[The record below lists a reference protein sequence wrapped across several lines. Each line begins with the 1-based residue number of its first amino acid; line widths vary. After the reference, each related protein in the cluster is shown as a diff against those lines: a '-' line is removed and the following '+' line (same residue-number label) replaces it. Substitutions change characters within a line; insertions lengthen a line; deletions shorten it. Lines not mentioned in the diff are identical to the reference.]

1 MESQECV
8 AKYTEQQ
15 SCGEPIECTESHQY
29 CRSEMVPGITNQV
42 SKNKLMITSAIAIK
56 FLR

>member
-1 MESQECV
+1 MESQGYV
-8 AKYTEQQ
+8 AKYTEQD
-15 SCGEPIECTESHQY
+15 SGKPIECTESHQY

-42 SKNKLMITSAIAIK
+42 SNNKLMITSTIAVK